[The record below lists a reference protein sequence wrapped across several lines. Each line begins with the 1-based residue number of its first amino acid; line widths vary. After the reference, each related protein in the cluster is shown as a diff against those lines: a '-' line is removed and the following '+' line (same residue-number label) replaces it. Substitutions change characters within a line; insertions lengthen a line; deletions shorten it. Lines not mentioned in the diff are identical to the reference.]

1 MHTAL
6 ILCCSCLVVLS
17 SPIPQIDE
25 GLIGTGVSRR
35 VSTSSTSVNTAGV
48 GPVGG
53 AVHGIPSHG
62 VVSQGVESHGV
73 ATHGIGSRGIGTHGI
88 GSHGVGVHGVVPGAV
103 SEGSTR
109 VTRVNSHNPVTGTS
123 TSSVRRDSVET
134 SRLAKYVQPVI
145 ATPAVVTPV
154 IVATPVVRRPVYPL
168 RGGVDVHT
176 SGVTYGGY

>member
-6 ILCCSCLVVLS
+6 ILCCSCLVVMT
-17 SPIPQIDE
+17 SPIPGIDE

-48 GPVGG
+48 RPVG
-53 AVHGIPSHG
+53 AVHG
-62 VVSQGVESHGV
+62 VVSQGVESHG
-73 ATHGIGSRGIGTHGI
+73 I
-88 GSHGVGVHGVVPGAV
+88 GSHGVTTHGVGSHGIVSHGVGSHGIVPGAV

-109 VTRVNSHNPVTGTS
+109 VTKVSSHNPVTGTS

-154 IVATPVVRRPVYPL
+154 LVATPVVRRPVYPL
-168 RGGVDVHT
+168 RGGTIDVHT
-176 SGVTYGGY
+176 SGVGYSGY